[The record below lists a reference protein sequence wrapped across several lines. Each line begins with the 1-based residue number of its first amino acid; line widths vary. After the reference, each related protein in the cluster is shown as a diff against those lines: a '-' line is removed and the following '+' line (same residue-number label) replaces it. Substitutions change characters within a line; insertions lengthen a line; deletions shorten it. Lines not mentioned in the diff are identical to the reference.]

1 MLVGDVAPESYKP
14 SYPITDSHL
23 KEAKMSRNT
32 LIKIASLILMVVS
45 FIAYI
50 AGASAFPIAS
60 ENLLPWS
67 VWFLISV
74 IINIALW
81 SSVMRLLTFSLAVI
95 WFYAFVAG
103 LVPESSTAVNL
114 TALDWS
120 DPDAVAEQG
129 ALVFNGKGQC
139 SACHTVDTSAP
150 KGRCPDLTDIG
161 INAASRVPGMDAKTY
176 LIESLYEPANYLVPG
191 YGKIMPEVWKAPIAL
206 SKLEIQAVIA
216 YLESQGGE
224 IDPTDFDEPIDRADP
239 ATAAAALPPLL
250 TGDPELGKK
259 VFVTAACNA
268 CHVVQGVESPAAGDT
283 SADFEVVTAPDLTE
297 IAAFNDM
304 RYLEESVLLPSAQI
318 VSGYGAVTV
327 TANGITYQGT
337 LVSQDTE
344 QIVVRTKTADGVEE
358 EHTILLS
365 DLDEEPIEE
374 LSNLQARGYFTL
386 TLTPIDADAPV
397 TGEIVSETE
406 ETVTLK
412 INGEDKTFSKTDVK
426 SQMTVV
432 TFDGDEIVGAHISGT
447 MDDDEIVLIVDGSE
461 EVFDTFDI
469 EEATFTRSSGKKL
482 LVTSPMPENFPL
494 ILSVLDMTN
503 LLSFLS
509 TLTGATAEAAPAETD
524 DASAE

>member
-1 MLVGDVAPESYKP
+1 
-14 SYPITDSHL
+14 
-23 KEAKMSRNT
+23 
-32 LIKIASLILMVVS
+32 MVVS

-67 VWFLISV
+67 AWFLISV
-74 IINIALW
+74 ILNIVLW
-81 SSVMRLLTFSLAVI
+81 SNVIKLLTFSLAVI
-95 WFYAFVAG
+95 WFYAFVAS
-103 LVPESSTAVNL
+103 LVPESSTAVSL
-114 TALDWS
+114 TELDWS

-139 SACHTVDTSAP
+139 AACHTIDPSAP
-150 KGRCPDLTDIG
+150 PGRCPDLTDIG
-161 INAASRVPGMDAKTY
+161 INAANRIPGMGAKAY
-176 LIESLYEPANYLVPG
+176 LIESLYEPAKHLIPG

-206 SKLEIQAVIA
+206 SKLEIEAVIA
-216 YLESQGGE
+216 YLQSQGGE
-224 IDPTDFDEPIDRADP
+224 IDPTPFDEPIDRADT
-239 ATAAAALPPLL
+239 AVAAAALPPLL

-259 VFVTAACNA
+259 VFVTAACIS
-268 CHVVQGVESPAAGDT
+268 CHAVTGIESPAAGET
-283 SADFEVVTAPDLTE
+283 TTDFEVVTAPDLSE

-304 RYLEESVLLPSAQI
+304 RYLEESILLPAAQI

-327 TANGITYQGT
+327 RANGVTYQGT

-344 QIVVRTKTADGVEE
+344 QIVVRTKTADGVEA

-374 LSNLQARGYFTL
+374 LSELQAKGYLTL
-386 TLTPIDADAPV
+386 TLTPADADAPV
-397 TGEIVSETE
+397 TGDIVSETD

-426 SQMTVV
+426 SQMTVL
-432 TFDGDEIVGAHISGT
+432 TFDGDAIVGAHISGT
-447 MDDDEIVLIVDGSE
+447 MDDDEIVLNVDGSE
-461 EVFDTFDI
+461 VVIDTFDA
-469 EEATFTRSSGKKL
+469 EEVTFTRASGKKL
-482 LVTSPMPENFPL
+482 LITSPMPENFPL
-494 ILSVLDMTN
+494 LLSVSDMTN

-509 TLTGATAEAAPAETD
+509 TLTGATAEAAPAETE

>member
-1 MLVGDVAPESYKP
+1 MFIAK
-14 SYPITDSHL
+14 
-23 KEAKMSRNT
+23 KMSRNT

-67 VWFLISV
+67 VWFLVSV
-74 IINIALW
+74 IVNIVLW
-81 SSVMRLLTFSLAVI
+81 TSVMRLLTFSLAVI

-114 TALDWS
+114 TELDWS

-161 INAASRVPGMDAKTY
+161 VNAATRVPGMDAKAY
-176 LIESLYEPANYLVPG
+176 LIESMYQPANYLVPG

-206 SKLEIQAVIA
+206 SKLEIEAVIA
-216 YLESQGGE
+216 YLQSQGGE
-224 IDPTDFDEPIDRADP
+224 IDPTPFDEPIDRADI

-259 VFVTAACNA
+259 VFVDVACIS
-268 CHVVQGVESPAAGDT
+268 CHAVTGIESPAAAET
-283 SADFEVVTAPDLTE
+283 NEDFEVVTAPDLSE

-304 RYLEESVLLPSAQI
+304 RYLEESILVPSAQI

-327 TANGITYQGT
+327 RANGATYQGT
-337 LVSQDTE
+337 LVSQDE
-344 QIVVRTKTADGVEE
+344 EKIVVRTKTADGAEQ

-365 DLDEEPIEE
+365 ELDEEPIEN
-374 LSNLQARGYFTL
+374 LANLQAKGYLTL
-386 TLTPIDADAPV
+386 TLTPTDAEAPV
-397 TGEIVSETE
+397 SGELVSETD

-412 INGEDKTFSKTDVK
+412 VGEENRTFSKTDVK
-426 SQMTVV
+426 SLMTVI
-432 TFDGDEIVGAHISGT
+432 TFDGDEIVGEHVSGT
-447 MDDDEIVLIVDGSE
+447 IDDPEMVLIVDGSE
-461 EVFDTFDI
+461 EVFDPFYFD
-469 EEATFTRSSGKKL
+469 ETTLTRAFGKRL
-482 LVTSPMPENFPL
+482 FVTSPMPENFSI
-494 ILSVLDMTN
+494 ILSVADLSN

-509 TLTGATAEAAPAETD
+509 TLTGATAEAAPETAEATPT
-524 DASAE
+524 E

>member
-1 MLVGDVAPESYKP
+1 
-14 SYPITDSHL
+14 
-23 KEAKMSRNT
+23 MSRNT

-74 IINIALW
+74 VVNIVLW
-81 SSVMRLLTFSLAVI
+81 SNVMKLLTFSLAVI
-95 WFYAFVAG
+95 WFYAFVAS

-114 TALDWS
+114 TELDWS

-161 INAASRVPGMDAKTY
+161 IIAASRVPGMDAKTY
-176 LIESLYEPANYLVPG
+176 LIESLYEPANYLVTG

-206 SKLEIQAVIA
+206 SKLEIEAVIA
-216 YLESQGGE
+216 YLQSQGGE
-224 IDPTDFDEPIDRADP
+224 IDPTPYDEPIDRADT
-239 ATAAAALPPLL
+239 AVAAAALPPLL

-259 VFVTAACNA
+259 VFVSAACIS
-268 CHVVQGVESPAAGDT
+268 CHAVTGIESPAASET
-283 SADFEVVTAPDLTE
+283 TTDFEVVTAPDLSE

-327 TANGITYQGT
+327 QANGTTYQGT
-337 LVSQDTE
+337 LVSQDE
-344 QIVVRTKTADGVEE
+344 EKIIVRTKTADGVEE

-365 DLDEEPIEE
+365 DLDEEPIEDLTDLE
-374 LSNLQARGYFTL
+374 IKGYFTL
-386 TLTPIDADAPV
+386 TLTPADADAPV
-397 TGEIVSETE
+397 SGQLVSETD

-412 INGEDKTFSKTDVK
+412 VGDETRTLSKTDVK
-426 SQMTVV
+426 SLMTVV
-432 TFDGDEIVGAHISGT
+432 TFDGDEIVGEYVSGT

-461 EVFDTFDI
+461 EAFDTFDL
-469 EEATFTRSSGKKL
+469 EEVTFTRASGKKL

-494 ILSVLDMTN
+494 LLSVLDMSN

-509 TLTGATAEAAPAETD
+509 TLTGTTTEAVPAATD
-524 DASAE
+524 NASAE

>member
-1 MLVGDVAPESYKP
+1 
-14 SYPITDSHL
+14 
-23 KEAKMSRNT
+23 MSRNT

-67 VWFLISV
+67 AWFLIAV
-74 IINIALW
+74 VINIVLW
-81 SSVMRLLTFSLAVI
+81 SNVMKLLTFSLAVI
-95 WFYAFVAG
+95 WFYAFVAS

-114 TALDWS
+114 TELDWS
-120 DPDAVAEQG
+120 DPEAVAEQG

-150 KGRCPDLTDIG
+150 PGRCPDLTDIG
-161 INAASRVPGMDAKTY
+161 VNAASRIPGMDAKTY
-176 LIESLYEPANYLVPG
+176 LIESLYFPANHLVPG

-206 SKLEIQAVIA
+206 SHVEIQAVIA

-224 IDPTDFDEPIDRADP
+224 IDPTPFDEPIDRKDT

-259 VFVTAACNA
+259 VFVSAACIS
-268 CHVVQGVESPAAGDT
+268 CHAVKGIESPAADPT
-283 SADFEVVTAPDLTE
+283 TTDFEVVTAPDLSG

-304 RYLEESVLLPSAQI
+304 RYLEESILLPSAQI

-327 TANGITYQGT
+327 RANGTTYQGT
-337 LVSQDTE
+337 LVSQDE
-344 QIVVRTKTADGVEE
+344 KKIVVRTKTADGVEE

-365 DLDEEPIEE
+365 ELDEEPIEE
-374 LSNLQARGYFTL
+374 LTDLQANGYFTL
-386 TLTPIDADAPV
+386 TLTPADADAPV

-412 INGEDKTFSKTDVK
+412 VNGEDKAFSKTDVK
-426 SQMTVV
+426 SMMTLID
-432 TFDGDEIVGAHISGT
+432 FDYNEIVGEYVSGT
-447 MDDDEIVLIVDGSE
+447 MDDEIVLIVDGSE
-461 EVFDTFDI
+461 EVFDGWDL
-469 EEATFTRSSGKKL
+469 EGATFTRASGKKL

-494 ILSVLDMTN
+494 LLSVSDMSN

-509 TLTGATAEAAPAETD
+509 TLTGATAEAASESAAEGIPAE
-524 DASAE
+524 

>member
-1 MLVGDVAPESYKP
+1 
-14 SYPITDSHL
+14 
-23 KEAKMSRNT
+23 MSRNT

-67 VWFLISV
+67 VWFLIAV
-74 IINIALW
+74 IVNIVLW

-114 TALDWS
+114 TELDWS

-139 SACHTVDTSAP
+139 AACHTVDTTAP
-150 KGRCPDLTDIG
+150 PGRCPDLTDIG
-161 INAASRVPGMDAKTY
+161 VNAATRVPGMDAKAY
-176 LIESLYEPANYLVPG
+176 LIESMYQPANFLVPG

-206 SKLEIQAVIA
+206 SKLEIEAVIA
-216 YLESQGGE
+216 YLQSQGGE
-224 IDPTDFDEPIDRADP
+224 IDPTPFDEPIDRADIG
-239 ATAAAALPPLL
+239 TAAEALPPLL

-259 VFVTAACNA
+259 VFVDAACIT
-268 CHVVQGVESPAAGDT
+268 CHAVTGIESPAAGET
-283 SADFEVVTAPDLTE
+283 TNEDFEVVTAPDLSE

-304 RYLEESVLLPSAQI
+304 RYLEESILLPGAQI

-327 TANGITYQGT
+327 RAKGTTFQGT
-337 LVSQDTE
+337 LVSQDE
-344 QIVVRTKTADGVEE
+344 EKIVVRTKTADGVEE

-365 DLDEEPIEE
+365 ELDDEPIED
-374 LSNLQARGYFTL
+374 LANLKARGYLTL
-386 TLTPIDADAPV
+386 TLMPADADAPV
-397 TGEIVSETE
+397 SGQLVSETD

-412 INGEDKTFSKTDVK
+412 VGDETRTLSKTDVK
-426 SQMTVV
+426 MQMTLV
-432 TFDGDEIVGAHISGT
+432 DYDDEETVGEYVSGT
-447 MDDDEIVLIVDGSE
+447 MDDEIVLIVDGSE
-461 EVFDTFDI
+461 EIFDGFDLQ
-469 EEATFTRSSGKKL
+469 ESTMTRASGKKL
-482 LVTSPMPENFPL
+482 LVTSPMPENFPIL
-494 ILSVLDMTN
+494 LSVADLTN

-509 TLTGATAEAAPAETD
+509 TLTGATAEAAPAETG
-524 DASAE
+524 DAPAE

>member
-1 MLVGDVAPESYKP
+1 
-14 SYPITDSHL
+14 
-23 KEAKMSRNT
+23 MSRNT

-67 VWFLISV
+67 VWFLIAV
-74 IINIALW
+74 VINIVLW
-81 SSVMRLLTFSLAVI
+81 SNVMKLLTFSLAVI
-95 WFYAFVAG
+95 WFYAFVAS

-114 TALDWS
+114 TELDWS
-120 DPDAVAEQG
+120 DPEAVAEQG

-150 KGRCPDLTDIG
+150 PGRCPDLTDIG
-161 INAASRVPGMDAKTY
+161 VNAASRIPGMDAKTY
-176 LIESLYEPANYLVPG
+176 LIESLYFPANHLVPG

-206 SKLEIQAVIA
+206 SHVEIQAVIA

-224 IDPTDFDEPIDRADP
+224 IDPTPFEEPIDRKDP

-259 VFVTAACNA
+259 VFVSAACIS
-268 CHVVQGVESPAAGDT
+268 CHAVKGIESPAADAT
-283 SADFEVVTAPDLTE
+283 TTDFEVVTAPDLSE

-304 RYLEESVLLPSAQI
+304 RYLEESILIPSAQI

-327 TANGITYQGT
+327 RANGTTYQGT
-337 LVSQDTE
+337 LVSQDE
-344 QIVVRTKTADGVEE
+344 EKIVVRTKTADGVEE

-365 DLDEEPIEE
+365 ELDEEPIEE
-374 LSNLQARGYFTL
+374 LTDLQANGYFTL
-386 TLTPIDADAPV
+386 TLTPADADAPV

-412 INGEDKTFSKTDVK
+412 VNGEDKAFSKTDVK
-426 SQMTVV
+426 SMMTLID
-432 TFDGDEIVGAHISGT
+432 FDYNEIVGEYVSGT
-447 MDDDEIVLIVDGSE
+447 IDDEIVLIVDGSE
-461 EVFDTFDI
+461 EVFDGWDL
-469 EEATFTRSSGKKL
+469 EGATFTRASGKKL

-494 ILSVLDMTN
+494 LLSVLDMSN

-509 TLTGATAEAAPAETD
+509 TLTGATAEAASESAAEGTPAE
-524 DASAE
+524 

>member
-1 MLVGDVAPESYKP
+1 
-14 SYPITDSHL
+14 
-23 KEAKMSRNT
+23 
-32 LIKIASLILMVVS
+32 MVVS

-67 VWFLISV
+67 AWFLISV
-74 IINIALW
+74 ILNIVLW
-81 SSVMRLLTFSLAVI
+81 SNVIKLLTFSLAVI
-95 WFYAFVAG
+95 WFYAFVAS
-103 LVPESSTAVNL
+103 LVPESSTAVSL
-114 TALDWS
+114 TELDWS

-139 SACHTVDTSAP
+139 AACHTIDPSAP
-150 KGRCPDLTDIG
+150 PGRCPDLTDIG
-161 INAASRVPGMDAKTY
+161 INAANRIPGMDAKTY
-176 LIESLYEPANYLVPG
+176 LIESLYEPAKHLIPG

-206 SKLEIQAVIA
+206 SKLEIEAVIA
-216 YLESQGGE
+216 YLQSQGGE
-224 IDPTDFDEPIDRADP
+224 IDPTPFDEPIDRADT
-239 ATAAAALPPLL
+239 AVAAAALPPLL

-259 VFVTAACNA
+259 VFVSAACIS
-268 CHVVQGVESPAAGDT
+268 CHAVTGIESPAAGET
-283 SADFEVVTAPDLTE
+283 TTDFEVVTAPDLSE

-304 RYLEESVLLPSAQI
+304 RYLEESILLPAAQI

-327 TANGITYQGT
+327 RANGVTYQGT

-344 QIVVRTKTADGVEE
+344 QIVVRTKTADGVEA

-374 LSNLQARGYFTL
+374 LSELQAKGYLTL
-386 TLTPIDADAPV
+386 TLTPADADAPV
-397 TGEIVSETE
+397 TGDIVSETD

-426 SQMTVV
+426 SQMTVL
-432 TFDGDEIVGAHISGT
+432 TFDGDAIVGAHISGT
-447 MDDDEIVLIVDGSE
+447 MDDDEIVLNVDGSE
-461 EVFDTFDI
+461 VVIDTFDA
-469 EEATFTRSSGKKL
+469 EEVTFTRASGKKL
-482 LVTSPMPENFPL
+482 LITSPMPENFPL
-494 ILSVLDMTN
+494 LLSVSDMTN

-509 TLTGATAEAAPAETD
+509 TLTGATAEAAPAETE

>member
-1 MLVGDVAPESYKP
+1 
-14 SYPITDSHL
+14 
-23 KEAKMSRNT
+23 MSRNT

-74 IINIALW
+74 VINIVLW
-81 SSVMRLLTFSLAVI
+81 SNVMKLLTFSLAVI
-95 WFYAFVAG
+95 WFYAFVAS
-103 LVPESSTAVNL
+103 LVPESSTAVSL
-114 TALDWS
+114 TELDWS
-120 DPDAVAEQG
+120 DPEAVAEQG

-150 KGRCPDLTDIG
+150 PGRCPDLTDIG
-161 INAASRVPGMDAKTY
+161 VNAASRIPGMDARTY
-176 LIESLYEPANYLVPG
+176 LIESLYFPANHLIPG
-191 YGKIMPEVWKAPIAL
+191 YGKIMPEIWKAPIAL
-206 SKLEIQAVIA
+206 SHVEIQAVIA

-224 IDPTDFDEPIDRADP
+224 IDPTPFEEPIDRKD
-239 ATAAAALPPLL
+239 AAVVAEALPPLL

-259 VFVTAACNA
+259 VFVSAACNA
-268 CHVVQGVESPAAGDT
+268 CHVVQGVESPAAGET
-283 SADFEVVTAPDLTE
+283 SADFEVVTAPDLSE

-304 RYLEESVLLPSAQI
+304 RYLEESILMPSAQI

-327 TANGITYQGT
+327 RANGVTYQGT
-337 LVSQDTE
+337 LVSQDE
-344 QIVVRTKTADGVEE
+344 EKIVVRTKTADGVEE

-374 LSNLQARGYFTL
+374 LTDLQANGYFTL
-386 TLTPIDADAPV
+386 TLTPTDADAPV
-397 TGEIVSETE
+397 SGTIVSETA

-412 INGEDKTFSKTDVK
+412 VNGEDKTFSKTDVK
-426 SQMTVV
+426 SMMTVV
-432 TFDGDEIVGAHISGT
+432 TFDGDEIVGEYVSGT

-461 EVFDTFDI
+461 EAFDTFDL
-469 EEATFTRSSGKKL
+469 EEVTFTRASGKKL

-494 ILSVLDMTN
+494 LLSVLDMSN

-509 TLTGATAEAAPAETD
+509 TLTGATAEAVPAETGETP
-524 DASAE
+524 AE

>member
-1 MLVGDVAPESYKP
+1 
-14 SYPITDSHL
+14 
-23 KEAKMSRNT
+23 
-32 LIKIASLILMVVS
+32 MVVS

-67 VWFLISV
+67 AWFLIAV
-74 IINIALW
+74 VINIVLW
-81 SSVMRLLTFSLAVI
+81 SNVMKLLTFSLAVI
-95 WFYAFVAG
+95 WFYAFVAS

-114 TALDWS
+114 TELDWS
-120 DPDAVAEQG
+120 DPEAVAEQG

-150 KGRCPDLTDIG
+150 PGRCPDLTDIG
-161 INAASRVPGMDAKTY
+161 VNAASRIPGMDAKTY
-176 LIESLYEPANYLVPG
+176 LIESLYFPANHLVPG

-206 SKLEIQAVIA
+206 SHVEIQAVIA

-224 IDPTDFDEPIDRADP
+224 IDPTPFDEPIDRKDT

-259 VFVTAACNA
+259 VFVSAACIS
-268 CHVVQGVESPAAGDT
+268 CHAVKGIESPAADAT
-283 SADFEVVTAPDLTE
+283 TTDFEVVTAPDLSG

-304 RYLEESVLLPSAQI
+304 RYLEESILLPSAQI

-327 TANGITYQGT
+327 RANGTTYQGT
-337 LVSQDTE
+337 LVSQDE
-344 QIVVRTKTADGVEE
+344 KKIVVRTKTADGVEE

-365 DLDEEPIEE
+365 ELDEEPIEE
-374 LSNLQARGYFTL
+374 LTDLQANGYFTL
-386 TLTPIDADAPV
+386 TLTPADADAPV
-397 TGEIVSETE
+397 SGTIVSETD

-412 INGEDKTFSKTDVK
+412 VNGEDKMFSKTHVK
-426 SQMTVV
+426 SMMTVV
-432 TFDGDEIVGAHISGT
+432 TFDGDEIVGEYVSGT

-461 EVFDTFDI
+461 EIFDTFDL
-469 EEATFTRSSGKKL
+469 EEVTFTRASGKKL

-494 ILSVLDMTN
+494 LLSVSDMSN

-509 TLTGATAEAAPAETD
+509 TLTGATAEAASESAAEGIPAE
-524 DASAE
+524 

>member
-1 MLVGDVAPESYKP
+1 
-14 SYPITDSHL
+14 
-23 KEAKMSRNT
+23 MSRNT

-67 VWFLISV
+67 VWFLLAV
-74 IINIALW
+74 IVNVVLW

-114 TALDWS
+114 TELDWS

-139 SACHTVDTSAP
+139 AACHTVDTTAP
-150 KGRCPDLTDIG
+150 PGRCPDLTDIG
-161 INAASRVPGMDAKTY
+161 VNAANRVPGMDAKAY
-176 LIESLYEPANYLVPG
+176 LIESMYQPANFLVPG

-206 SKLEIQAVIA
+206 SKLEIEAVIA
-216 YLESQGGE
+216 YLQSQGGE
-224 IDPTDFDEPIDRADP
+224 IDPTPFDEPIDRAD
-239 ATAAAALPPLL
+239 AGTTAEALPPLL

-259 VFVTAACNA
+259 VFVDAACIT
-268 CHVVQGVESPAAGDT
+268 CHAVTGIESPAAGE
-283 SADFEVVTAPDLTE
+283 AANEDFEIVTAPDLSE

-304 RYLEESVLLPSAQI
+304 RYLEESILVPGAQI

-327 TANGITYQGT
+327 RAKGTTFQGT
-337 LVSQDTE
+337 LVSQDE
-344 QIVVRTKTADGVEE
+344 EKIVVRTKTADGVEE

-365 DLDEEPIEE
+365 ELDDEPIEE
-374 LSNLQARGYFTL
+374 LTDLEAKGYFTL
-386 TLTPIDADAPV
+386 TLTPADADAPV
-397 TGEIVSETE
+397 SGQLVSETD

-412 INGEDKTFSKTDVK
+412 IGEENQTFSKTDVK
-426 SQMTVV
+426 MQMTLVDYDDEV
-432 TFDGDEIVGAHISGT
+432 TVGEHVSGT
-447 MDDDEIVLIVDGSE
+447 MDDLEIVLIVDGTE
-461 EVFDTFDI
+461 EIYDPFDYNSGTL
-469 EEATFTRSSGKKL
+469 TRASGKRL
-482 LVTSPMPENFPL
+482 HVTSPMPENFPIL
-494 ILSVLDMTN
+494 LSVADLTN

-509 TLTGATAEAAPAETD
+509 TLTGATAEAVPEEATEAPAE
-524 DASAE
+524 

>member
-1 MLVGDVAPESYKP
+1 
-14 SYPITDSHL
+14 
-23 KEAKMSRNT
+23 MSKNT

-67 VWFLISV
+67 VWFLIAV
-74 IINIALW
+74 IVNIVLW
-81 SSVMRLLTFSLAVI
+81 TSVMRLLTFSLAVI

-114 TALDWS
+114 TSLDWS
-120 DPDAVAEQG
+120 DPEAVAEQG

-161 INAASRVPGMDAKTY
+161 VIAASRVPGMDAKTY
-176 LIESLYEPANYLVPG
+176 LIESLYQPANYLVPG

-206 SKLEIQAVIA
+206 SKLEIEAVIA
-216 YLESQGGE
+216 YLQSLGGE
-224 IDPTDFDEPIDRADP
+224 IDPTPFDEPIDRADV

-259 VFVTAACNA
+259 VFVDAACIS
-268 CHVVQGVESPAAGDT
+268 CHAVKGIESPAAGEVGEE
-283 SADFEVVTAPDLTE
+283 DFEVVTAPDLSE

-304 RYLEESVLLPSAQI
+304 RYLEESILVPGAQI

-327 TANGITYQGT
+327 RAKGSTFQGT
-337 LVSQDTE
+337 LVSQDDE
-344 QIVVRTKTADGVEE
+344 KIVVRTKTSDGVEE

-365 DLDEEPIEE
+365 ELDDEPIEE
-374 LSNLQARGYFTL
+374 LTNLKAKGYLTL
-386 TLTPIDADAPV
+386 TLTPVDADAPV
-397 TGEIVSETE
+397 SGEIVSETD

-412 INGEDKTFSKTDVK
+412 VGGENRTFSKTDVK
-426 SQMTVV
+426 SLMTVI
-432 TFDGDEIVGAHISGT
+432 TFDGDEMVGEYVSGT
-447 MDDDEIVLIVDGSE
+447 MDDDEIVLMIDGSE
-461 EVFDTFDI
+461 EIFDPFDL
-469 EEATFTRSSGKKL
+469 EEATMTRASGKKL
-482 LVTSPMPENFPL
+482 LVTSPMPENFPI
-494 ILSVLDMTN
+494 ILTVVDLSN

-509 TLTGATAEAAPAETD
+509 TLTGATAEAAPAEAGDTP
-524 DASAE
+524 AE

>member
-1 MLVGDVAPESYKP
+1 
-14 SYPITDSHL
+14 
-23 KEAKMSRNT
+23 MSRNT

-74 IINIALW
+74 IVNIVLW
-81 SSVMRLLTFSLAVI
+81 SNVVKLLTFSLAVI

-114 TALDWS
+114 TSLDWS
-120 DPDAVAEQG
+120 DPEAVAEQG

-161 INAASRVPGMDAKTY
+161 INAASRVPDMDAKSY
-176 LIESLYEPANYLVPG
+176 LVESLYEPEKYLVTG
-191 YGKIMPEVWKAPIAL
+191 YGKIMPPVWKAPIAL
-206 SKLEIQAVIA
+206 SKLEIEAVIA
-216 YLESQGGE
+216 YLQSQGGE
-224 IDPTDFDEPIDRADP
+224 IDPTPFDEPIDRADS

-250 TGDPELGKK
+250 TGDPDLGKK
-259 VFVTAACNA
+259 VFVSAACIS
-268 CHVVQGVESPAAGDT
+268 CHAVQGIESPAAGDT
-283 SADFEVVTAPDLTE
+283 EADFEVVTAPDLSE

-304 RYLEESVLLPSAQI
+304 RYLEESILLPSVQI

-327 TANGITYQGT
+327 RAKGTTFQGT

-365 DLDEEPIEE
+365 ELDEEPIEE
-374 LSNLQARGYFTL
+374 LTNLQAKGYFTL
-386 TLTPIDADAPV
+386 TLTPTDAAAPV
-397 TGEIVSETE
+397 TGEIVSETD

-412 INGEDKTFSKTDVK
+412 INGEDKTFSKMDVK
-426 SQMTVV
+426 SQLTIL
-432 TFDGDEIVGAHISGT
+432 TFDGDEIVGSVVSGT
-447 MDDDEIVLIVDGSE
+447 LDDDEIVLNVDGSE

-469 EEATFTRSSGKKL
+469 EEATFTRASGKKL

-494 ILSVLDMTN
+494 LLSVLDMSN
-503 LLSFLS
+503 LLSYLS